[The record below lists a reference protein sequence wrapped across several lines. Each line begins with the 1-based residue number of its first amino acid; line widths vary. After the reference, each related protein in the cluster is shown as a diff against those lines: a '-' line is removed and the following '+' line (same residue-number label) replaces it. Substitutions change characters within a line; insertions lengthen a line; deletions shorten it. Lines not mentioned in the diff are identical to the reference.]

1 MKNDAAELLVVGVPG
16 TGLDDATEELLQRV
30 GPGGVILFPRN
41 IESEDQLRGLIGEI
55 RRLVPDVLLYLDA
68 EGGRVDR
75 LRPLVG
81 PSPSGRALSGQRP
94 AVVQRAGRWI
104 GRALA
109 GLGFD
114 VDLAPVVDLDYGHRN
129 NALDER
135 YLGADPKEVI
145 RRAQGFLLGLHESG
159 VAGCLKHF
167 PGLGAA
173 GEDTHH
179 EGTVI
184 DRTRDELRRDL
195 LPFQRLGYFAGA
207 ILIGHAIYPDLDP
220 QRRPASLSPA
230 VATGLLRWELGFPG
244 VLMSDDLDMHALE
257 PWGDMS
263 DRAEAALMAGC
274 DVLFLCNSLE
284 SAPTVLERLSEPGL
298 QPRCQEARER
308 VGAFRSH
315 CQSLSGPARTTSLE
329 TVRQRLA
336 DLNEALSEAAG

>member
-16 TGLDDATEELLQRV
+16 TSLDDATRELLTRV

-41 IESEDQLRGLIGEI
+41 IEDEGQLRELIGEI
-55 RRLVPDVLLYLDA
+55 RAALPEVLLYLDA

-81 PSPSGRALSGQRP
+81 PAPSGRLLSGHRP

-109 GLGFD
+109 SLGFD
-114 VDLAPVVDLDYGHRN
+114 VDLAPVVDLDYGHEN

-135 YLGADPKEVI
+135 YLGADPKDVI
-145 RRAQGFLLGLHESG
+145 GRAQGFLLGLHESG

-173 GEDTHH
+173 GADTHH

-184 DRTRDELRRDL
+184 HLTREELRRDL

-207 ILIGHAIYPDLDP
+207 ILIGHAVYPNLDP
-220 QRRPASLSPA
+220 QERPASLSPA
-230 VATGLLRWELGFPG
+230 VATGLLRWELDFPG
-244 VLMSDDLDMHALE
+244 VLMSDDLDMHALA
-257 PWGDMS
+257 PWGDMAERS
-263 DRAEAALMAGC
+263 EAALMAGC

-284 SAPTVLERLSEPGL
+284 SAPEVVERLSDPRL
-298 QPRCQEARER
+298 QPRCDEARQR
-308 VGAFRSH
+308 VAAFRAH
-315 CQSLSGPARTTSLE
+315 CVALSGPARTTSLD

-336 DLNEALSEAAG
+336 DLNETLTAAG